1 MLLAWSNKEDYVAAL
16 EFVDK
21 YIAIHPDNSDVLGH
35 SGVLLLRMEKIDQ
48 ARERFEKALSLKP
61 NNIQILMTL
70 VRLEHKQKQFSR
82 AEKLLQRIDKI
93 EPGNAS
99 VLYALANISALQ
111 DKKNIAVTW
120 LEKSAAA
127 SDSTLEPRLVLAKYY
142 LEQGDITKARKII
155 SEAKTIAPERAD
167 VWNTYSMVMNKLG
180 DIEGAIESLRKAEK
194 LAPDSEV
201 VLMNLAKLQMANKNI
216 EGATKT
222 LHKLIK
228 ISPENFNAAS
238 VLALTEMK
246 RGNTELAI
254 EIAQKQQ
261 ASKENRLNAL
271 ALEGDL
277 HMIAKNYSK
286 AVDVY
291 RTAITI
297 YPSAALTAKLYFALR
312 RTDSSEEE
320 ALLQDWL
327 TNNPD
332 DKTIRLLLA
341 NHYIATGAAKKGVE
355 EYETLVVQ
363 MPDNPDVL
371 NNLAL
376 AYYSLQNSKA
386 LQTAEKAHKLSAENV
401 AIKDTLGWILIH
413 DNDVKRG
420 VKLLHEAALK
430 LPNNAEVNYHYAVAL
445 NKSGDKDKARSLLQK
460 LVATNGNSAVL
471 EKAKEYLQT
480 LVP

>member
-1 MLLAWSNKEDYVAAL
+1 
-16 EFVDK
+16 
-21 YIAIHPDNSDVLGH
+21 
-35 SGVLLLRMEKIDQ
+35 
-48 ARERFEKALSLKP
+48 
-61 NNIQILMTL
+61 MTL
-70 VRLEHKQKQFSR
+70 VRLEHKQKQYSR
-82 AEKLLQRIDKI
+82 AEELLRRLDKI

-111 DKKNIAVTW
+111 GKKNIAVTW

-127 SDSTLEPRLVLAKYY
+127 SDSVLEPRVVLAKYY
-142 LEQGDITKARKII
+142 LEKGNLTRARKVI
-155 SEAKTIAPERAD
+155 SEAKTIAPGRAD
-167 VWNTYSMVMNKLG
+167 VWNTYSMLMNDLG
-180 DIEGAIESLRKAEK
+180 DTEGAIESMRKAEK

-201 VLMNLAKLQMANKNI
+201 ILMNLSKLQMNI
-216 EGATKT
+216 KDIDGATKT

-228 ISPENFNAAS
+228 LSPENFNVAS
-238 VLALTEMK
+238 ILALTEIK
-246 RGNTELAI
+246 QGNTKLAI

-261 ASKENRLNAL
+261 ASEENRLNAL

-277 HMIAKNYSK
+277 HMLAKNYSK

-291 RTAITI
+291 RTAIAI
-297 YPSAALTAKLYFALR
+297 SPSAALTAKLYFALR

-320 ALLQDWL
+320 VLLLDWL
-327 TNNPD
+327 TNNPE

-341 NHYIATGAAKKGVE
+341 NHYIATGVVAKGIE
-355 EYETLVVQ
+355 EYEALIVQ
-363 MPDNPDVL
+363 MPNNPDVL

-386 LQTAEKAHKLSAENV
+386 LQTAEKAHKLNTENA

-413 DNDVKRG
+413 ENDVKRG
-420 VKLLHEAALK
+420 AKLLQEASSE

-445 NKSGDKDKARSLLQK
+445 NKSGDKEKARSLLQK
-460 LVATNGNSAVL
+460 LVSSKINSTVM
-471 EKAKEYLQT
+471 EEAKEYLQT